1 MLRTKHYVIYVPG
14 LGDNKVFVQGILVYI
29 WRLYGVRSVT
39 RTMNWLDPEPFEEKL
54 TRLLVEMDEKLAK
67 GYKVSLVGASAGAG
81 AVLNA
86 YAARKEQISGLVSI
100 CGKIL
105 HPETVSDSTYSRNP
119 AFKESMAMLPNSLE
133 KLGSLQRQ
141 RILSIH
147 PKADPSVPVRDT
159 YIDGAAE
166 KTMPVVGHGVGI
178 LTALSIYGPHICK
191 FLKQQASTSL

>member
-1 MLRTKHYVIYVPG
+1 MPKAKHYIVYVPG
-14 LGDNKVFVQGILVYI
+14 LGDNKAFVQGILVYV

-67 GYKVSLVGASAGAG
+67 GYKVSVVGASAGAG

-86 YAARKEQISGLVSI
+86 FAARSGQISGVVSI

-105 HPETVSDSTYSRNP
+105 HPETVSDYTYRRNP
-119 AFKESMAMLPNSLE
+119 AFKESLAMLPSSLDE
-133 KLGSLQRQ
+133 LGEPERR
-141 RILSIH
+141 RILSLH

-159 YIDGAAE
+159 HIDGAAE
-166 KTMPVVGHGVGI
+166 KTMPVVGHSVGI
-178 LTALSIYGPHICK
+178 LTALTIYGPHICK